1 MPFEPELI
9 GSVCLRPFEEPFLAL
24 KVVPYLK
31 NSTFFFI
38 QIPNTF
44 LHYEE

>member
-1 MPFEPELI
+1 
-9 GSVCLRPFEEPFLAL
+9 
-24 KVVPYLK
+24 LK